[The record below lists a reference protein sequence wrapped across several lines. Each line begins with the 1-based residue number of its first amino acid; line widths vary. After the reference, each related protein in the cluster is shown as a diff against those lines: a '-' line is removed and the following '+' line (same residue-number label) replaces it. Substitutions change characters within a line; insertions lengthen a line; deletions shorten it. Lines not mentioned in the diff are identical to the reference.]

1 MAVFFTSDT
10 HFGAF
15 RTLELSRR
23 PFGSVEEMDRC
34 MLDNINAVVSEGDI
48 LYHIGDFGDYEK
60 VKEINCDVILV
71 MGNYE
76 HKDCETKFNGDI
88 NAFKKYL
95 LDLGFHNIATNYSWF
110 NDMKLVHKPSQ
121 HSKHCFTLFGHIHRA
136 VQVKRFGLNV
146 GVDCNFFKP
155 LDLETVMFFRNAIE
169 NHYDEEVWI

>member
-71 MGNYE
+71 MGNY
-76 HKDCETKFNGDI
+76 DLACRVPG
-88 NAFKKYL
+88 AQMALPL
-95 LDLGFHNIATNYSWF
+95 LRRPLLISNSDE
-110 NDMKLVHKPSQ
+110 
-121 HSKHCFTLFGHIHRA
+121 R
-136 VQVKRFGLNV
+136 KR
-146 GVDCNFFKP
+146 
-155 LDLETVMFFRNAIE
+155 ETV
-169 NHYDEEVWI
+169 